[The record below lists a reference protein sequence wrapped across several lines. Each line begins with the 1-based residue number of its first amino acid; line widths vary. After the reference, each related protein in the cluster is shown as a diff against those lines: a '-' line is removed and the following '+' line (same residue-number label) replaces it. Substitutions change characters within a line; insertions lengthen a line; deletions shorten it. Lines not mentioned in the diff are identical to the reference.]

1 MDIFDIAF
9 PAFFKSAIH
18 KLGHVLIIALH
29 HCSSSRQKYQFRLG
43 ALQGQNL
50 VLEIWAGIL

>member
-29 HCSSSRQKYQFRLG
+29 HCSSSRQKYQFG